1 MPWREASAMS
11 MRREF
16 VGLASQEGANMREL
30 CRRFGISPATGY
42 KWVERYGTEGVA
54 GLADRSRRP
63 NASPARTTPE
73 VEARIVALR
82 DAHPTWG
89 GRTLRRRLEDLGWA
103 DVPSASTITAVLRRH
118 GRLDPAAAAAHTAW
132 TRFEHPAPN
141 DLWQMDFKGHFALGT
156 GRCHPL
162 TVLDDH
168 ARFSLAV
175 AACGDE
181 RGETVRAHLTVVFRR
196 YGLPT
201 RLLTDNGAPWG
212 SLAGEG
218 FTALTVW
225 LLRLGIAVSHGRP
238 FHPQTQ
244 GKEERF
250 HRTLKAE
257 AITGRAF
264 PDLAAAQA
272 EFDRFR
278 ARYNLERPHQALDL
292 ATPATR
298 YTPSPRPFPA
308 TLPPLEY
315 GPDDLVR
322 IVQDQGIISV
332 QGRPYRV
339 GKAFRGYPI
348 ALRPTVDA
356 AVWELYL
363 GPHPIGLLDL
373 DVPADR

>member
-1 MPWREASAMS
+1 
-11 MRREF
+11 
-16 VGLASQEGANMREL
+16 V
-30 CRRFGISPATGY
+30 
-42 KWVERYGTEGVA
+42 
-54 GLADRSRRP
+54 
-63 NASPARTTPE
+63 
-73 VEARIVALR
+73 IVL
-82 DAHPTWG
+82 
-89 GRTLRRRLEDLGWA
+89 
-103 DVPSASTITAVLRRH
+103 
-118 GRLDPAAAAAHTAW
+118 
-132 TRFEHPAPN
+132 
-141 DLWQMDFKGHFALGT
+141 ALGT

-168 ARFSLAV
+168 SRFSLAV

-348 ALRPTVDA
+348 ALRPTQDA
-356 AVWELYL
+356 AIWDLFFGY
-363 GPHPIGLLDL
+363 HPIGRLDL
-373 DVPADR
+373 RVPADH